1 MVNIKD
7 NISHYIQEPA
17 SIQKFDLESLKQLA
31 ERYPY
36 CSTLSI
42 LLLEGYH
49 QFDFVSY
56 ENFLSK
62 SAVLAPDRER
72 LHQILE
78 FQQEQETG
86 REDTHQGT
94 EPEVEETDPSEVSE
108 SFREHEEPVSEE
120 KEDKASEVSVQ
131 EKDSEEEKIYDDFEK
146 QLIASAVNSS
156 ILSEVEEEE
165 AFDFSTFRQKKEEM
179 EESNYV
185 EEEQV
190 ENEEIEP
197 SDQEAASSPES
208 FIDFLKKVKHK
219 KDQAFSGAQ
228 KDQVEGRES
237 QSKPNSE
244 KKKEQERKKEI
255 VDDFIKS
262 PKTSERPSFFSPVE
276 SAKKSL
282 EENQENVSETLA
294 KIHELQ
300 GNYGKAIQTYEKL
313 ILKIPEKKSFFA
325 SRIEELKK
333 K

>member
-7 NISHYIQEPA
+7 NIGSYIQEPTT
-17 SIQKFDLESLKQLA
+17 IQKGDLESLQQLA

-42 LLLEGYH
+42 LLLEAYH

-72 LHQILE
+72 LHQVLE
-78 FQQEQETG
+78 FQQGQVESEET
-86 REDTHQGT
+86 
-94 EPEVEETDPSEVSE
+94 VEEKADNHSVDSAVEKVDQHKEEVQIDDSETPVE
-108 SFREHEEPVSEE
+108 QDDGTNQEEENKQE
-120 KEDKASEVSVQ
+120 KE
-131 EKDSEEEKIYDDFEK
+131 YDDFEK
-146 QLIASAVNSS
+146 QLVASAVNSS
-156 ILSEVEEEE
+156 ILSEVEEDD
-165 AFDFSTFRQKKEEM
+165 AFDFSSFRQKKEELDLDEEEVREEIISEEV
-179 EESNYV
+179 EES
-185 EEEQV
+185 E
-190 ENEEIEP
+190 
-197 SDQEAASSPES
+197 SSPES

-219 KDQAFSGAQ
+219 NDQASARNKKTVHSQ
-228 KDQVEGRES
+228 ESIDLTHKKREEES
-237 QSKPNSE
+237 N
-244 KKKEQERKKEI
+244 RKKEI
-255 VDDFIKS
+255 VDEFINS
-262 PKTSERPSFFSPVE
+262 PKQASRPSFFSPTE
-276 SAKKSL
+276 TAKKSL

-325 SRIEELKK
+325 NRIEELKK